1 LPEKVRERRFKT
13 FSIRT
18 PVILFTII
26 LVLIVTLTVLWNVVL
41 VEDLQRLREAAA
53 ESGTHWVYVG
63 VGSALFLAIIVLL
76 SILSMQLIS
85 SLRWS
90 QRQSN
95 FIASVS
101 HELNSPLSAI
111 KLSAQTLRRADLD
124 PSDRTNFVSRILS
137 DVERLARIIAN
148 ILRAAEVDNRGEELA
163 VTPVEVDLHAY
174 LHHYMEEV
182 GPLIAGK
189 LDLSLAGDAEA
200 LVEVD
205 PLMFRQ
211 VLDNLLDNSSRYRK
225 GDMARVELRLSADED
240 WTTLEVVDDGVG
252 IPVEGQARVFD
263 RFYRIAD
270 TAARAGRKGMGI
282 GLYVVRTIIQG
293 HGGRVGA
300 RSRGPGQ
307 GTTIWIR
314 LPSLKKAAVPG

>member
-1 LPEKVRERRFKT
+1 MRERRFKK

-18 PVILFTII
+18 PVILITIV

-41 VEDLQRLREAAA
+41 VEDLARLREAAA

-63 VGSALFLAIIVLL
+63 VGSALFLAIIVL
-76 SILSMQLIS
+76 SCILSMQLIS
-85 SLRWS
+85 NLRWA

-111 KLSAQTLRRADLD
+111 KLSAQTLRRDDLE
-124 PSDRTNFVSRILS
+124 PHDRGNFVSRILS
-137 DVERLARIIAN
+137 DVDRLTRIIAN
-148 ILRAAEVDNRGEELA
+148 ILRAAEVDNRGEELP

-174 LHHYMEEV
+174 LQHYMEEV
-182 GPLIAGK
+182 GPLIEGK
-189 LDLSLAGDAEA
+189 LDLSLAGDTEA

-205 PLMFRQ
+205 PQMFRQ
-211 VLDNLLDNSSRYRK
+211 VLDNLLDNAIRYRR
-225 GDMARVELRLSADED
+225 GDMARVELRLSGDED
-240 WTTLEVVDDGVG
+240 WTVLDVADNGVG
-252 IPVEGQARVFD
+252 IPAEGLGRVFD
-263 RFYRIAD
+263 RFYRIEGAGV
-270 TAARAGRKGMGI
+270 RAGRKGMGI
-282 GLYVVRTIIQG
+282 GLYVVRSIIKG
-293 HGGRVGA
+293 HGGKVGA

-314 LPSLKKAAVPG
+314 LHSLRRATVPS